1 MMRCEDQDEK
11 LAFHDDDSRLLEFSG
26 DTSKDA
32 KSNQGDDDIEE
43 ANKTFQLLILFSR
56 GSNTTSRR
64 QQENLLSEEENNQI
78 KEERKYKYSTYQK
91 VASHLLL

>member
-43 ANKTFQLLILFSR
+43 ANITFQLLILFSR
-56 GSNTTSRR
+56 GSNTTTSRR
-64 QQENLLSEEENNQI
+64 QQENLLSEAGKQPNKSTKIQI
-78 KEERKYKYSTYQK
+78 
-91 VASHLLL
+91 